1 MAQLYHPGSWSVGG
15 FKLPDFGITERLG
28 QNVGVKAPLSSSGG
42 SNWLPNS
49 GGQVLGT
56 QIYSPTSTTSSG
68 PGGAYPQRPIGPLA
82 APSGY
87 QAPTQTQ
94 SAPTD
99 SGMGGENYT
108 GPSAEDLFNQ
118 AWSGYT
124 DSLNQ
129 QLQGL
134 EGQKTSQLGTAQST
148 LDTGNKNLGLQYDTN
163 KAQIEGQ
170 QTKTLGD
177 LGDAMRNYW
186 SQGNAMLGTR
196 GASDS
201 SAAGMYSYALTKLGN
216 KQRGDVMSDYSG
228 RLNNLKSVYDQNK
241 NTLQNDYNTQVGQ
254 IGQWFSEAQN
264 AIRGLQGQA
273 AQQKGQQILD
283 YGMQLLQQQQQ
294 AYQQKQG
301 LLDQWVTNHATTLQQ
316 AMQGMGLNS
325 QNMPGF
331 TSLFG
336 GLQGGQTQGS
346 PGMFGYG
353 NTNEKPL
360 FP

>member
-1 MAQLYHPGSWSVGG
+1 MAQLFHPGSWSIGG

-28 QNVGVKAPLSSSGG
+28 QNVGVQAPTNSSGG

-56 QIYSPTSTTSSG
+56 QIYAPTSTQSSG
-68 PGGAYPQRPIGPLA
+68 VGGSYPQPLIGPM
-82 APSGY
+82 PS
-87 QAPTQTQ
+87 TQ
-94 SAPTD
+94 SAPTQQQ
-99 SGMGGENYT
+99 SAPSSGGMGGENYT
-108 GPSAEDLFNQ
+108 GPSAEDLINQ
-118 AWSGYT
+118 EWSGYLT
-124 DSLNQ
+124 SLDQQLTGLGEQNTKQLNQ
-129 QLQGL
+129 
-134 EGQKTSQLGTAQST
+134 AQNT
-148 LDTGNKNLGLQYDTN
+148 FDTGNKNLDLQYGTN
-163 KAQIEGQ
+163 KSEIEGQ
-170 QTKTLGD
+170 QTKTLSD

-216 KQRGDVMSDYSG
+216 KQRGDVMADYSG

-241 NTLQNDYNTQVGQ
+241 NTLQNDYNTQVSQ
-254 IGQWFSEAQN
+254 IGQWFFEAQN

-273 AQQKGQQILD
+273 AQQKGREILD

-316 AMQGMGLNS
+316 AMQGMGLSS

-353 NTNEKPL
+353 NTQDKPL
-360 FP
+360 FPNG